1 MASNSKA
8 RHDRYRLPA
17 DAERRS
23 RKLAEERFERYL
35 RDHDLKLTPERRAIV
50 REFYRIHEHIE
61 ADELL
66 FHLRRAGARVSR
78 ATIYRTLDLLVQ
90 AGLARRIRLG
100 KDHAYYEHILG
111 REGHEH
117 MICLGCDRIIE
128 WIDPELTSLVFRNC
142 AELEFSPA
150 RHSLQVFGYCQDCA
164 GSSEAE
170 KALELGEDANLST
183 GID

>member
-1 MASNSKA
+1 MASSSKA
-8 RHDRYRLPA
+8 NDDRYRLPA
-17 DAERRS
+17 EAERRS

-35 RDHDLKLTPERRAIV
+35 RGHDLKLTTERRAIL

-66 FHLRRAGARVSR
+66 FHLRRSGVRVSR

-111 REGHEH
+111 REAHEH

-128 WIDPELTSLVFRNC
+128 WLDPQLTSIVFRNC
-142 AELEFSPA
+142 AAQNFSPA
-150 RHSLQVFGYCQDCA
+150 RHSLQVFGYCEDCA
-164 GSSEAE
+164 SSREAE
-170 KALELGEDANLST
+170 EALELGEDASLAEGT
-183 GID
+183 

>member
-1 MASNSKA
+1 MAAQGNPKK
-8 RHDRYRLPA
+8 DRYRLPA

-23 RKLAEERFERYL
+23 RRLAEERFERYL
-35 RDHDLKLTPERRAIV
+35 RDNGLKLTPERAAILQ
-50 REFYRIHEHIE
+50 EFYRIHDHIE

-66 FHLRRAGARVSR
+66 FHLRRSQVRVSR

-111 REGHEH
+111 REAHEH

-128 WIDPELTSLVFRNC
+128 WVDPELTALVFRNC
-142 AELEFSPA
+142 EEHGFAPA
-150 RHSLQVFGYCQDCA
+150 RHSLQVFGYCQDCV
-164 GSSEAE
+164 GSQEAAE
-170 KALELGEDANLST
+170 ALELGEDANLSN
-183 GID
+183 DV

>member
-1 MASNSKA
+1 MATNRSAKD
-8 RHDRYRLPA
+8 DRYRLPA
-17 DAERRS
+17 DAEKRS
-23 RKLAEERFERYL
+23 RQLAEERFERFL
-35 RDHDLKLTPERRAIV
+35 RDHDLKLTPERRAIL

-66 FHLRRAGARVSR
+66 FHLRRAGSRVSR

-100 KDHAYYEHILG
+100 KDHSYYEHILG
-111 REGHEH
+111 REAHEH

-128 WIDPELTSLVFRNC
+128 WIDPQLTELVFRNC
-142 AELEFSPA
+142 EEQSFAPA

-164 GSSEAE
+164 GTREAE
-170 KALELGEDANLST
+170 EALQLGEDANLST
-183 GID
+183 ES

>member
-1 MASNSKA
+1 MAQSTKA
-8 RHDRYRLPA
+8 DDDRYRLPA

-23 RKLAEERFERYL
+23 ARLAEERFRRFL
-35 RDHDLKLTPERRAIV
+35 SDHDLKLTAERRAIL
-50 REFYRIHEHIE
+50 REFYDIHEHIE
-61 ADELL
+61 ADELT
-66 FHLRRAGARVSR
+66 FRLRRAGVRVSR

-111 REGHEH
+111 REAHEH

-128 WIDPELTSLVFRNC
+128 WLDPELTRLVFRNC
-142 AELEFSPA
+142 QEQSFAPA

-164 GSSEAE
+164 GTSEAE
-170 KALELGEDANLST
+170 EALELGEDANLASR
-183 GID
+183 D